1 LFYDFIKFNI
11 SNYFKKG
18 KVAVGMIKVGK
29 TVFEMPPAEGNP
41 RNSEGAFIE
50 LSDGRLMF
58 VYSHYIGD
66 SYADDAAAAIAK
78 CYSSDRGETW
88 SQRQIIVMPDEHK
101 VRNIMSVSLL
111 RMKNGDIGLFYLIRY
126 GWHDMRLHL
135 RRSSDEGETWGEP
148 ICCINAPGYFVTN
161 NDRVVRLSSGRL
173 IIPAARH
180 NKLRDSEAGSRQWDS
195 KAVSYFYYSDDD
207 GYTWNEARNFT
218 ALNSFHTAS
227 GLQEPGVVELKNGV
241 LWAWAR
247 TDLGT
252 QYEMFSIDSGE
263 SWTSP
268 EPSVFTSPCSPLSMK
283 RIPKNGYL
291 FAVWNPIPN
300 YQTRAIV
307 RGSGGR
313 TPLVAAVSKDEGKT
327 WDNFVIVEDDPDAG
341 YCYTAI
347 YFIDDAV
354 LLAYCAGSADDGTC
368 LARLNLIIT
377 LLLQI

>member
-180 NKLRDSEAGSRQWDS
+180 NSCL
-195 KAVSYFYYSDDD
+195 
-207 GYTWNEARNFT
+207 
-218 ALNSFHTAS
+218 H
-227 GLQEPGVVELKNGV
+227 
-241 LWAWAR
+241 
-247 TDLGT
+247 
-252 QYEMFSIDSGE
+252 
-263 SWTSP
+263 
-268 EPSVFTSPCSPLSMK
+268 
-283 RIPKNGYL
+283 
-291 FAVWNPIPN
+291 PI
-300 YQTRAIV
+300 
-307 RGSGGR
+307 S
-313 TPLVAAVSKDEGKT
+313 
-327 WDNFVIVEDDPDAG
+327 
-341 YCYTAI
+341 
-347 YFIDDAV
+347 
-354 LLAYCAGSADDGTC
+354 
-368 LARLNLIIT
+368 
-377 LLLQI
+377 